1 MLSVLEWGDLRF
13 NRATLEATYADRLLD
28 LTAKESRLLEMFM
41 HNGRRVLNQSEIL
54 ELLWHKEET
63 PSADTVKAH
72 IKNLRQK
79 LQAVGAP
86 ADLIETVYG
95 LGYRLKAKPE
105 R

>member
-1 MLSVLEWGDLRF
+1 M
-13 NRATLEATYADRLLD
+13 
-28 LTAKESRLLEMFM
+28 EMFL

-54 ELLWHKEET
+54 ESLWHKTEK

-72 IKNLRQK
+72 IKNLRHK
-79 LQAVGAP
+79 LQAVGAA

-105 R
+105 S